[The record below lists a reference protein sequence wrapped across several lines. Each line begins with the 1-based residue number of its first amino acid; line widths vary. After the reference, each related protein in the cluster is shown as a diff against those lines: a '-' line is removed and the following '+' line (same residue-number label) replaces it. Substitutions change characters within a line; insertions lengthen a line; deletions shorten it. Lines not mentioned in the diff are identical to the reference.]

1 MAGNKRENGWNKM
14 NSAIKIILKSIAIFS
29 IIIFFTQC
37 SSSLQNSK
45 IPVDKVTW
53 DNELGD
59 SIHTYIKEMPK
70 FPGGDRALYESIAR
84 EVNYPLYAKRQDIEG
99 KIYTQFVVTKEGNIA
114 DVVVAKGIERG
125 CDQEAIRVIKSLPR
139 WIPGKIN
146 GIPVNVRVQ
155 IPIVFKLQ

>member
-1 MAGNKRENGWNKM
+1 M
-14 NSAIKIILKSIAIFS
+14 NSAIKVILKSILLCS

-37 SSSLQNSK
+37 SSSQQTPK
-45 IPVDKVTW
+45 TPIDKVIW
-53 DNELGD
+53 DNEIGD
-59 SIHTYIKEMPK
+59 SVHTVADEWQQ
-70 FPGGDRALYESIAR
+70 FPGGDKALYTFIAN
-84 EVNYPLYAKRQDIEG
+84 EINYPLYAKRQDIEG
-99 KIYTQFVVTKEGNIA
+99 KIYIQFVVTKEGNIA

-146 GIPVNVRVQ
+146 RIPVNVRVQ